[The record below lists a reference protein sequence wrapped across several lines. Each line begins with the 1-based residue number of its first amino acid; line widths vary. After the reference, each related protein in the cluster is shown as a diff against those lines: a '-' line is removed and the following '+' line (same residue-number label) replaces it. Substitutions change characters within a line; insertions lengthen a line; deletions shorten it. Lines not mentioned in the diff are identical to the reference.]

1 MPLARQSDGLRSGT
15 LSAPILAWDDDVA
28 TLRGVGP
35 ATRERLGR
43 LGVQTVGDLLMHLPR
58 GYQDRRRSLPLAQ
71 VAAGTDACVS
81 ATVVRIGSF
90 RFRGRRTPTITIA
103 DAAGDRAT
111 LYAFGRPQLGSTLT
125 AGQPV
130 LVYGRFDRRN
140 GRLQA
145 GSFELMSPEE
155 MAAGTLLPVYPAAAG
170 LAQRLL
176 RRLVDEALGGAA
188 CSARYRVPREMAAV
202 RRLPDKGAALRC
214 VHGPPGP
221 EEAERARRAL
231 AYEELFLLQLE
242 LARRSPA
249 GRPRPA
255 PRKRAGRLQ
264 AAMLRRLPFTLTGA
278 QRAVLAEIEEDLYGP
293 HTSARLLQ
301 GDVGCGKTLVALLA
315 AAGVID
321 AGRQVAVV
329 VPSEALCY
337 QHAETASRLLEPL
350 GVRLGLLS
358 GSTDRAARTHLL
370 PALAAGDVDLL
381 LSTHAVLSEP
391 VRFADLGLV
400 VIDEQHKFGVAQR
413 AAVAAKAP
421 RGDLILMTATPIPR
435 TLALTF
441 FGDLTVSSI
450 DRQPPGR
457 PALHTYLVR
466 TERRERVYAH
476 VESELAAGRQAYFVC
491 PSIGGDDT
499 VPVGTGADA
508 VAADASGDLFAAA
521 AEPGPAAVPG
531 KDAPEAGADGPAAS
545 ANALFARLRQR
556 FAGFRVGLAHGG
568 MPPAEQRATLSAF
581 HAGSVDALVATT
593 VVEVGLDVP
602 NATCMVV
609 EHAERFGLAALHQL
623 RGRVGR
629 GTDPAYAFFVY
640 GKDLTPQAAER
651 LRAVKEHAD
660 GFALADLD
668 LAQRGPGELAGTR
681 QAGLP
686 RLRAARLA
694 DDLDLMR
701 QAQADARRHHRGG
714 QEASAAGGRTC
725 G

>member
-15 LSAPILAWDDDVA
+15 PSAPVLGWHDDVA
-28 TLRGVGP
+28 ALRGVGP
-35 ATRERLGR
+35 ATRERLAR

-58 GYQDRRRSLPLAQ
+58 AYQDRRRFLPLAQ

-103 DAAGDRAT
+103 DDDGDRAT
-111 LYAFGRPQLGSTLT
+111 LYAFGRPQLGRTLT

-155 MAAGTLLPVYPAAAG
+155 MTAGTLLPVYAAAAG

-176 RRLVDEALGGAA
+176 RRLVDDALAGAA
-188 CSARYRVPREMAAV
+188 RSARYLLPRDVAAD

-214 VHGPPGP
+214 VHGPPSP

-255 PRKRAGRLQ
+255 PPRRAGRLQ
-264 AAMLRRLPFTLTGA
+264 AAMLERLPFTLTGA

-293 HTSARLLQ
+293 RTSARLLQ

-315 AAGVID
+315 AVGVID

-370 PALAAGDVDLL
+370 PALAAGDIDVL

-421 RGDLILMTATPIPR
+421 CGDLILMTATPIPR

-450 DRQPPGR
+450 DCQPPGR
-457 PALHTYLVR
+457 QPLRTHLVR
-466 TERRERVYAH
+466 EERRERVYAH

-491 PSIGGDDT
+491 PSIGGD
-499 VPVGTGADA
+499 GT
-508 VAADASGDLFAAA
+508 VAADASGDLFAAD

-531 KDAPEAGADGPAAS
+531 EDEDGPAAS

-568 MPPAEQRATLSAF
+568 MPAAEQRATLSAF
-581 HAGSVDALVATT
+581 HAGAVDALVATT

-629 GTDPAYAFFVY
+629 GADPAYAFFVY

-694 DDLDLMR
+694 DDMDLMR
-701 QAQADARRHHRGG
+701 QAQADARRHHRCG
-714 QEASAAGGRTC
+714 QHASAGGRTC

>member
-1 MPLARQSDGLRSGT
+1 M
-15 LSAPILAWDDDVA
+15 
-28 TLRGVGP
+28 
-35 ATRERLGR
+35 
-43 LGVQTVGDLLMHLPR
+43 QTVGDLLMHLPR

-90 RFRGRRTPTITIA
+90 RFRGRRTPAITIA
-103 DAAGDRAT
+103 DDDGDRAT
-111 LYAFGRPQLGSTLT
+111 LYAFGRPQLGRTLT

-176 RRLVDEALGGAA
+176 RRLVDDALAGAA
-188 CSARYRVPREMAAV
+188 RSARYRLPRDVAAV

-214 VHGPPGP
+214 IHGPPGP

-242 LARRSPA
+242 LACRSPA

-255 PRKRAGRLQ
+255 PRRRAGRLQ
-264 AAMLRRLPFTLTGA
+264 AAMLERLPFTLTGA

-370 PALAAGDVDLL
+370 PALAAGDIDVL

-457 PALHTYLVR
+457 PPLRTHLVR
-466 TERRERVYAH
+466 EERRERVYAH

-491 PSIGGDDT
+491 PSIGGD
-499 VPVGTGADA
+499 GTAPA
-508 VAADASGDLFAAA
+508 ASGHLFAAD
-521 AEPGPAAVPG
+521 AEPGPAAAPG
-531 KDAPEAGADGPAAS
+531 EDTPGEDAPEAGADGPAAS

-568 MPPAEQRATLSAF
+568 MPAAEQRATLSAF
-581 HAGSVDALVATT
+581 HAGAVDALVATT

-629 GTDPAYAFFVY
+629 GADPAYAFFVY

-701 QAQADARRHHRGG
+701 QAQADARRHHRFG
-714 QEASAAGGRTC
+714 QHASGAGGRTC

>member
-1 MPLARQSDGLRSGT
+1 MPLARQSDRPSSGA
-15 LSAPILAWDDDVA
+15 LGWDDDVTA
-28 TLRGVGP
+28 LRGVGA
-35 ATRERLGR
+35 ATRERLAR
-43 LGVQTVGDLLMHLPR
+43 LGVRTVGDLLMHLPR
-58 GYQDRRRSLPLAQ
+58 AYQDRRRLLPLAQ
-71 VAAGTDACVS
+71 VTPGTDACVS
-81 ATVVRIGSF
+81 ATVLRVGSF

-103 DAAGDRAT
+103 DDAGDRAT
-111 LYAFGRPQLGSTLT
+111 LYAFGRPQLGRTLSI
-125 AGQPV
+125 GQPV

-155 MAAGTLLPVYPAAAG
+155 MAAGTLLPVYPATAG
-170 LAQRLL
+170 LTQRLL
-176 RRLVDEALGGAA
+176 RRLIDDALARA
-188 CSARYRVPREMAAV
+188 VLSARYLLPREVPAA

-214 VHGPPGP
+214 IHGPPGAD
-221 EEAERARRAL
+221 EAERARRAL
-231 AYEELFLLQLE
+231 AYEELFRLQLE

-255 PRKRAGRLQ
+255 PRRRPGRLQ
-264 AAMLRRLPFTLTGA
+264 AAMLERLPFTLTGA
-278 QRAVLAEIEEDLYGP
+278 QRAALAEIEEDLYGP
-293 HTSARLLQ
+293 RTSARLLQ

-315 AAGVID
+315 AAGVVD
-321 AGRQVAVV
+321 AGQQVAIV

-370 PALAAGDVDLL
+370 PALAAGGIDVL

-413 AAVAAKAP
+413 SAVAAKAP
-421 RGDLILMTATPIPR
+421 GGDLILMTATPIPR

-441 FGDLTVSSI
+441 YGDLTLSSI
-450 DRQPPGR
+450 NRPPPGR
-457 PALHTYLVR
+457 PPLRTHLVR
-466 TERRERVYAH
+466 EERRERVYSH

-491 PSIGGDDT
+491 PSIGGDGT
-499 VPVGTGADA
+499 VPDGTA
-508 VAADASGDLFAAA
+508 VDDSGDLFAEDADGGPVA
-521 AEPGPAAVPG
+521 TPAA
-531 KDAPEAGADGPAAS
+531 DAERSAAS
-545 ANALFARLRQR
+545 ANALFARLRHR
-556 FAGFRVGLAHGG
+556 FAGFLVGLAHGG
-568 MPPAEQRATLSAF
+568 MPAAEQRATLSAF

-629 GTDPAYAFFVY
+629 GADPAYAFFIY

-651 LRAVKEHAD
+651 LRAVREHAD

-668 LAQRGPGELAGTR
+668 LALRGPGELAGTR
-681 QAGLP
+681 QTGLP
-686 RLRAARLA
+686 PLRAARLA

-701 QAQADARRHHRGG
+701 QARADARRHDLRGD
-714 QEASAAGGRTC
+714 AMAAIGGRAC

>member
-15 LSAPILAWDDDVA
+15 PSAPVLGWDDDVA
-28 TLRGVGP
+28 ALRGVGP
-35 ATRERLGR
+35 ATRDRLGR

-58 GYQDRRRSLPLAQ
+58 GYQDRRRLLPLAQ
-71 VAAGTDACVS
+71 VAAGSDACVS

-103 DAAGDRAT
+103 DDAGDRAT
-111 LYAFGRPQLGSTLT
+111 LYAFGRPQLGRTLT
-125 AGQPV
+125 AGQQV

-155 MAAGTLLPVYPAAAG
+155 MAAGTLLPVYAAAAG

-176 RRLVDEALGGAA
+176 RRLVDDALAGAA
-188 CSARYRVPREMAAV
+188 RSARYRLPREVAAA
-202 RRLPDKGAALRC
+202 RSLPDKGAALRC
-214 VHGPPGP
+214 VHGPLGP

-255 PRKRAGRLQ
+255 PRRRIGRLQ
-264 AAMLRRLPFTLTGA
+264 AAMLERLPFTLTGA

-293 HTSARLLQ
+293 RTSARLLQ

-315 AAGVID
+315 AVGVID

-370 PALAAGDVDLL
+370 PALAAGDIDVL

-457 PALHTYLVR
+457 PPLRTHLVR
-466 TERRERVYAH
+466 EERRQRVYAH

-491 PSIGGDDT
+491 PSIGGD
-499 VPVGTGADA
+499 GT
-508 VAADASGDLFAAA
+508 VAADASGDLFAAD

-531 KDAPEAGADGPAAS
+531 EDEDCPAAS
-545 ANALFARLRQR
+545 ANALFERLRQR

-568 MPPAEQRATLSAF
+568 MPAAEQRATLSAF
-581 HAGSVDALVATT
+581 HAGAVDALVATT

-701 QAQADARRHHRGG
+701 QAQADARRHHRCG
-714 QEASAAGGRTC
+714 QHASAAGGRTC

>member
-15 LSAPILAWDDDVA
+15 PSAPILGWDDDVA
-28 TLRGVGP
+28 ALRGVGA
-35 ATRERLGR
+35 ATRDRLGR

-58 GYQDRRRSLPLAQ
+58 AYQDRRRLLPLAQ
-71 VAAGTDACVS
+71 VAAGTDACVG

-103 DAAGDRAT
+103 DDAGDRAT
-111 LYAFGRPQLGSTLT
+111 LYAFGRPQLGRTLT

-145 GSFELMSPEE
+145 GSFELMSTEE
-155 MAAGTLLPVYPAAAG
+155 MAAETLLPVYPATAG
-170 LAQRLL
+170 IAQRLL
-176 RRLVDEALGGAA
+176 RRLIDDALARAA
-188 CSARYRVPREMAAV
+188 LSARYLLPREVAAI

-255 PRKRAGRLQ
+255 PGRRAGRLQ
-264 AAMLRRLPFTLTGA
+264 AAMLERLPFTLTGA
-278 QRAVLAEIEEDLYGP
+278 QRAALAEIEEDLYGP
-293 HTSARLLQ
+293 RTSARLLQ

-370 PALAAGDVDLL
+370 PALAAGGIDML

-421 RGDLILMTATPIPR
+421 SGDLILMTATPIPR

-450 DRQPPGR
+450 DSQPPGR
-457 PALHTYLVR
+457 PPLRTHLVR
-466 TERRERVYAH
+466 EERRERVYAH

-491 PSIGGDDT
+491 PSIGGD
-499 VPVGTGADA
+499 GTEPDA
-508 VAADASGDLFAAA
+508 EAVDASGDLFAPDADR
-521 AEPGPAAVPG
+521 GPA
-531 KDAPEAGADGPAAS
+531 DAPAADADGPAAS

-568 MPPAEQRATLSAF
+568 MPAVEQRATLSAF

-623 RGRVGR
+623 RGRIGR

-640 GKDLTPQAAER
+640 GTDLTPQAAER

-701 QAQADARRHHRGG
+701 QAQADARRHHCRG
-714 QEASAAGGRTC
+714 QEVSVAGGRTC